1 MRGRTNIPPR
11 MGGIVTGIVTECT
24 VADESGIAVGDYVE
38 LVSGSGILDSESNT
52 LYTTLGTWAFGP
64 FILSDGSI
72 ATFYFYD
79 KEFGVRKSTVGTS
92 GLTNEGV
99 ITKFDLTELNSPKP
113 DSMSYDDFYVV
124 EIEQNNFLLMIS
136 DMGVGGFAK
145 ITYNNDSFS
154 FTVIQSNAEFIGSS
168 TRPIYSLMCMIDSTH
183 IAVTFSDRLYIG
195 VLSDNT
201 LTFGSYTTLGSSNT
215 NMHMEML
222 NGYLVI
228 LKKGY
233 FTTLL
238 IDVDGLSSSIV
249 NYTSSDSFVSPTKG
263 CISKLDSNRLIIIN
277 TKSNSHLYT
286 TIVTINGD
294 GVISTQKNTQ
304 AIALYGASTGLMNGT
319 VYTFEDGRL
328 LLIAVLSSGSS
339 SSYTGYVYASTGFY
353 DSNTGTAT
361 FNEPTLQNL
370 PSTDWKNSSR
380 ESGAWY
386 LPLIKLSNGL
396 IYGVVA
402 VGTHTRQLI
411 IKVEQDSIIE
421 LSDSIFV
428 KKYASKIN
436 GVAKTSGENGSVIEV
451 YAPET
456 LS

>member
-24 VADESGIAVGDYVE
+24 VADENGIAVGDYVE
-38 LVSGSGILDSESNT
+38 LVNGSGILDSESNT

-79 KEFGVRKSTVGTS
+79 KKFGARQSTVGTS
-92 GLTNEGV
+92 GFINEGV
-99 ITKFDLTELNSPKP
+99 NTIFDLTGLNSPTP
-113 DSMSYDDFYVV
+113 DDMSYDDFYVI

-136 DMGVGGFAK
+136 DMGVGGFAR
-145 ITYNNDSFS
+145 IVYNNGIWN
-154 FTVIQSNAEFIGSS
+154 FTVLSSNISLSNPRIVFSEMCAIDSSHIALSYNGNVYIGS
-168 TRPIYSLMCMIDSTH
+168 IIDNS
-183 IAVTFSDRLYIG
+183 I
-195 VLSDNT
+195 
-201 LTFGSYTTLGSSNT
+201 TFGEATVISTSYNL
-215 NMHMEML
+215 EYL
-222 NGYLVI
+222 QVINGYLVALMSRAYSI
-228 LKKGY
+228 LT
-233 FTTLL
+233 FNTEE
-238 IDVDGLSSSIV
+238 LSSSII
-249 NYTSSDSFVSPTKG
+249 SSIETGWVLTSPTKG
-263 CISKLDSNRLIIIN
+263 CISKLDDSRLIIVN
-277 TKSNSHLYT
+277 NSYRGYMYT
-286 TIVTINGD
+286 HVVTINYD
-294 GVISTQKNTQ
+294 GTASVKTDIESIDLSN
-304 AIALYGASTGLMNGT
+304 ASTSLTNGT
-319 VYTFEDGRL
+319 VYAFEDGRL
-328 LLIAVLSSGSS
+328 LLITVLSSGS

-353 DSNTGTAT
+353 DSDTGTVT
-361 FNEPTLQNL
+361 FNKPTLQ
-370 PSTDWKNSSR
+370 STKWNSSSSK
-380 ESGAWY
+380 SGAWY
-386 LPLIKLSNGL
+386 LPLIRLSNGL